1 MASAN
6 AYTEFAA
13 ALRSFRKGGLALS
26 GTIIFRIYTS
36 DAFIP
41 IEGATVVIRQQETP
55 GKLLGLRVTNS
66 SGETDP
72 LVVDSP
78 EEALSQAPET
88 VIRPW
93 TGIRVLVDHPEFER
107 VVLDGIQVFPGIT
120 TVQSVQLIPL
130 QEFDTQYDQ
139 QQELYF
145 APQPLW
151 EGGAI

>member
-1 MASAN
+1 MRSART
-6 AYTEFAA
+6 YTGFAA
-13 ALRSFRKGGLALS
+13 ALRSFNKGGLALS
-26 GTIIFRIYTS
+26 GTIIFRTYTS

-41 IEGATVVIRQQETP
+41 VEGATVVIRQQETP

-66 SGETDP
+66 SGETEP
-72 LVVDSP
+72 LAVDSP

-120 TVQSVQLIPL
+120 TVQSVKLIPL